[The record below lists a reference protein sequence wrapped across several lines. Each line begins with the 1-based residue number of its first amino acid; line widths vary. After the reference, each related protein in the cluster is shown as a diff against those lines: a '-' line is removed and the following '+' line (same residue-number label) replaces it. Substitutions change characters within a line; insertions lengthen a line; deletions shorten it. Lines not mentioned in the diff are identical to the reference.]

1 MTRSPIRCSA
11 SPLYKQLSLLKLV
24 DIHLLQTAVFM
35 YRYKNGL
42 LPKSCMSYCTVNLY
56 RVYNTLAENY
66 FIVQQFRTAIRE
78 RSISISGPKVWCSV
92 PTGTQD
98 SESVEIFKYGHY
110 RYLTA
115 LY

>member
-1 MTRSPIRCSA
+1 MTHSPYRCSA
-11 SPLYKQLSLLKLV
+11 SPLYKQLNLLKLV
-24 DIHLLQTAVFM
+24 DIYVLQTAVFM
-35 YRYKNGL
+35 YKYKNGL

-56 RVYNTLAENY
+56 RVYTLAENY
-66 FIVQQFRTAIRE
+66 FIVQQFHTAIRE

-98 SESVEIFKYGHY
+98 SESVEIFKHGVC

-115 LY
+115 IY